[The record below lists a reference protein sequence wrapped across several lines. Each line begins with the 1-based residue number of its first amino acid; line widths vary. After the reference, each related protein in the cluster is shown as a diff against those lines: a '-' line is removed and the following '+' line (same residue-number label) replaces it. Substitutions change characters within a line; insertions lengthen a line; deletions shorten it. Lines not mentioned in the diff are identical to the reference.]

1 MEGRESDR
9 CAEEALPRLIRRQV
23 CKWFAIQSG
32 ERRPS
37 GGGLYG
43 KFIQGGEEAA
53 ISPIHA
59 PIPVIPYIFTRVS
72 HRRARV
78 IYANT
83 RERRKTR
90 ENLSSLHRGSS
101 IRAVGD
107 GLSLAIA
114 CLHGELI
121 YAHQPVSMFARTIS
135 LHGTRARVTFAP
147 TVISQISSR
156 AAYTNS
162 KSGI

>member
-1 MEGRESDR
+1 MRRGGLAAINTPASMQVIRN
-9 CAEEALPRLIRRQV
+9 PIRRTS
-23 CKWFAIQSG
+23 AIGRRFIREIYTGWGGSG
-32 ERRPS
+32 YFPDTRSHTRDS
-37 GGGLYG
+37 VHIYTCLASASARDLRKYSRA
-43 KFIQGGEEAA
+43 KEA
-53 ISPIHA
+53 
-59 PIPVIPYIFTRVS
+59 
-72 HRRARV
+72 
-78 IYANT
+78 
-83 RERRKTR
+83 R
-90 ENLSSLHRGSS
+90 ENLSSPHRGSS

-156 AAYTNS
+156 AACTNS